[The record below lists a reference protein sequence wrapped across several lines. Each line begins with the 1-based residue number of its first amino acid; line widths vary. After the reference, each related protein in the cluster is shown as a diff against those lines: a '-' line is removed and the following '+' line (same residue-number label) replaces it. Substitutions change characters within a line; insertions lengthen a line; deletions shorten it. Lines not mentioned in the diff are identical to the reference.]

1 MGIWNRAMKTRNANF
16 SADFT
21 RYYRYCT
28 GPYLLRV
35 LRCWCIPGLQA
46 TAVLRFGQWAKQRHV
61 AIRVVADPV
70 YVVLNMLIKL
80 CWGIELP
87 RSARIG
93 RGLYIGHFGGIHV
106 SSAAVIGRNCN
117 LSQDVTIGVAGSG
130 EKRGVPVIGDNVYLA
145 PGARVFGRIRIGN
158 NVKIGAN
165 AVVYK
170 DIPDEAVVVLD
181 PGYRIISMSGN
192 PNPNQ
197 VD

>member
-1 MGIWNRAMKTRNANF
+1 MKNPNASF
-16 SADFT
+16 SADFS
-21 RYYRYCT
+21 RYYHYCT
-28 GPYLLRV
+28 GSHAVRV

-46 TAVLRFGQWAKQRHV
+46 TAVYRFGQWARRRHPV
-61 AIRVVADPV
+61 FRIVADPI
-70 YVVLNMLIKL
+70 YVALNVLVKI

-93 RGLYIGHFGGIHV
+93 RGLYIGHFGGIHI
-106 SSAAVIGRNCN
+106 SSAAVIGKNCN
-117 LSQDVTIGVAGSG
+117 LSQEVTIGVAGTG
-130 EKRGVPVIGDNVYLA
+130 DKRGVPVIGDNVYLA
-145 PGARVFGRIRIGN
+145 PGVRVFGRIRVGN

-170 DIPDEAVVVLD
+170 DIPDEAVVVLE
-181 PGYRIISMSGN
+181 PGFRIISMSGN